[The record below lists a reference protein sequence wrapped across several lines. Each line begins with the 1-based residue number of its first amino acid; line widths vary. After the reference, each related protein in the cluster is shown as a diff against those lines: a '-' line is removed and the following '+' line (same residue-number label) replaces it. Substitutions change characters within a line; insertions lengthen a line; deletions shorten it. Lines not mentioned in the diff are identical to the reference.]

1 MQIKISALT
10 HTFPGSP
17 PKTVLDTIETEI
29 NSGEFTALVGPSGC
43 GKTTLLRLI
52 ADLLQPSSGEIRI
65 NGHTPAEIRTAR
77 QSAWMAQSPALL
89 PWLSARQNVS
99 LAVQFAKKNG
109 DAPEIALARVG
120 LHDLNGEFPAQLSG
134 GMQQRVALARLLVQN
149 CPLWLMDEPFA
160 ALDEITRENL
170 AGQLASIWAA
180 QQPTVVWVTHNIYE
194 AIRLADRVLVFSAAP
209 GRIIADIA
217 IRLPRP
223 RNEADAEFQALLL
236 EIRSALQQAAPA
248 EV

>member
-1 MQIKISALT
+1 MAARLERRISGTA
-10 HTFPGSP
+10 FRRNAAARGSGRAIGS
-17 PKTVLDTIETEI
+17 KL
-29 NSGEFTALVGPSGC
+29 
-43 GKTTLLRLI
+43 
-52 ADLLQPSSGEIRI
+52 
-65 NGHTPAEIRTAR
+65 
-77 QSAWMAQSPALL
+77 PAL
-89 PWLSARQNVS
+89 A
-99 LAVQFAKKNG
+99 
-109 DAPEIALARVG
+109 DG
-120 LHDLNGEFPAQLSG
+120 LT
-134 GMQQRVALARLLVQN
+134 
-149 CPLWLMDEPFA
+149 FA

-180 QQPTVVWVTHNIYE
+180 QQPSVVWVTHNIYE